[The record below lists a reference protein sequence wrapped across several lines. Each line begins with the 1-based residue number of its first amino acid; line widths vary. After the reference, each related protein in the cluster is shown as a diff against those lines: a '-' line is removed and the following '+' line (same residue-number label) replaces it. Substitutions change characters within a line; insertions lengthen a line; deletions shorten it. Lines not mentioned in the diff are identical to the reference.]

1 MYLRFRLT
9 TKRRTKSSWWFQPIW
24 KIWVNMGASSPIFG
38 MKINK
43 YLSCHLETLL
53 PISKSPASQ
62 HPHLDRYAACHPLQL
77 DQQWQSLVRILQN
90 HLREVLPGGKISGAK
105 VDRILMVQKSGKLT
119 SWGSGSLSH
128 YSQGFGIHPWWCR
141 ISEPSTVGLQDK
153 KQVVENWAKMWQQ
166 AMDLKAG
173 AVSVRTP
180 CHFSC

>member
-1 MYLRFRLT
+1 M
-9 TKRRTKSSWWFQPIW
+9 
-24 KIWVNMGASSPIFG
+24 
-38 MKINK
+38 
-43 YLSCHLETLL
+43 
-53 PISKSPASQ
+53 SQ
-62 HPHLDRYAACHPLQL
+62 HGCIFPNFRDENKQIFELPPRNSPTNLQDLQPLNIPTWIDMQHATPLQL

-141 ISEPSTVGLQDK
+141 MSEPSTVGLQDK

-180 CHFSC
+180 CRFSC